1 MTFNKNLQYA
11 LKDYR
16 KNFIYVLFV
25 NIILVS
31 CFLFLFFFYVSN
43 VDVLKIFKVRETRE
57 QIQNKNV
64 HFLNA
69 FPNLDSPSS
78 PEDNNTSDQLGQL
91 GSIHEDDNYVIV
103 SSYNPINFLEKINFP
118 VKLDETY
125 TEPVLLLG
133 HKYDSDLDTN
143 FQYESKNSGLTI
155 NAKTVGSIPESTVI
169 LSKKGAINLDN
180 KKLLIINTKD
190 FMIYLQDPFLYWDN
204 IRTADNLNEEML
216 INLCNDLVR
225 NNICKYAFP
234 LDGSEIIRK
243 IEFNTIGETIG
254 NLFITVYTTV
264 VFLGLNIFLRAV
276 INNSLRTYA
285 VHQIVGASIKDL
297 RVRLLL
303 FLLAIMILPL
313 VILSLLIIPI
323 WLNMRDFNL
332 LSIFIA
338 YLAFCILV
346 YLVNRG
352 QINVNRLNKVI
363 RNFSQ

>member
-1 MTFNKNLQYA
+1 MTFKKNLQYA

-16 KNFIYVLFV
+16 KNFIYILCV

-31 CFLFLFFFYVSN
+31 CFLLVFFFYITN
-43 VDVLKIFKVRETRE
+43 VDVLKIFKVIKTRE

-69 FPNLDSPSS
+69 FPNLDTPSS
-78 PEDNNTSDQLGQL
+78 SKDNNTSDQLG
-91 GSIHEDDNYVIV
+91 SIHEDDDYVIV
-103 SSYNPINFLEKINFP
+103 SSNDPINFLEKINFP
-118 VKLDETY
+118 VKLNETY

-133 HKYDSDLDTN
+133 SKYDSDLGTF
-143 FQYESKNSGLTI
+143 FQYESENGGLKI
-155 NAKTVGSIPESTVI
+155 NAKAVGYIPESTVI
-169 LSKKGAINLDN
+169 SSKLGVINLDN

-190 FMIYLQDPFLYWDN
+190 FMLYLQDPFLYWDN
-204 IRTADNLNEEML
+204 IRTADNLNEEKL

-234 LDGSEIIRK
+234 LTGSEVIRK
-243 IEFNTIGETIG
+243 IEFNTIGETIAI
-254 NLFITVYTTV
+254 LFITVYTTIV
-264 VFLGLNIFLRAV
+264 SLGLNIFLRAV

-285 VHQIVGASIKDL
+285 VHQIVGSSIKDL

-313 VILSLLIIPI
+313 VILSLLIIPT
-323 WLNMRDFNL
+323 WSDRKNFNL

-338 YLAFCILV
+338 YLVFCILV

>member
-1 MTFNKNLQYA
+1 MTFSKNLQYA

-16 KNFIYVLFV
+16 KNFIYILCV
-25 NIILVS
+25 NIIIVS
-31 CFLFLFFFYVSN
+31 CFLLVFFFYITN

-57 QIQNKNV
+57 QIQNTNV
-64 HFLNA
+64 HFLNV
-69 FPNLDSPSS
+69 FPNLDNPGSS
-78 PEDNNTSDQLGQL
+78 KDNSTSDQLG
-91 GSIHEDDNYVIV
+91 SIYEDDDYVIV
-103 SSYNPINFLEKINFP
+103 SSYDPNNFLQKINFP

-125 TEPVLLLG
+125 TEPILLLG
-133 HKYDSDLDTN
+133 HKYGSDTGTF
-143 FQYESKNSGLTI
+143 FQYESKNSELTI
-155 NAKTVGSIPESTVI
+155 NAKAVGYIPESTVI

-180 KKLLIINTKD
+180 KKLLLLNTED
-190 FMIYLQDPFLYWDN
+190 FMTYLQDPFLYWDN
-204 IRTADNLNEEML
+204 IRTADNLNEGML

-234 LDGSEIIRK
+234 LTGSEVIRK
-243 IEFNTIGETIG
+243 IESTTIGETIG
-254 NLFITVYTTV
+254 TLFITVYTTI

-297 RVRLLL
+297 RVRLLIL
-303 FLLAIMILPL
+303 LLAIMLLPL

-323 WLNMRDFNL
+323 WLNTRDFNL